1 MTLVMSKVADP
12 GIVVIFKATV
22 LKIII
27 TAISKCVLYF
37 CISLDDTL
45 VL

>member
-1 MTLVMSKVADP
+1 MTFVMLKVADT

-37 CISLDDTL
+37 SIFLDDTL
-45 VL
+45 AL